1 VDHTG
6 SGSIELQAHAAA
18 LSEAIGDGRTV
29 PAGRLFGLPE
39 LPGDDCWLDMAGAA
53 AITGAPPKTI
63 TGWLARGG
71 PVRNPFP
78 VPHRFLYRLYWRR
91 TEITSWHAREPAT
104 AQRTTADLGR
114 TGTLPGNVL
123 SDFGS
128 EAGAATCPQIRSGA
142 VTVVSSNAVNCA
154 YAAYQRRCTGGGGVR
169 DEEAGSSNL
178 PTPTI

>member
-1 VDHTG
+1 MDDTG

-18 LSEAIGDGRTV
+18 LSEAIRDGRPV

-63 TGWLARGG
+63 TSWLARGG

-78 VPHRFLYRLYWRR
+78 VPHRFLYRLYWRG
-91 TEITSWHAREPAT
+91 TEITSWQAREPAA

-114 TGTLPGNVL
+114 TGTHPGNAM

-128 EAGAATCPQIRSGA
+128 EAGAATRPQIRSGA
-142 VTVVSSNAVNCA
+142 VTVVTPNGVNCA
-154 YAAYQRRCTGGGGVR
+154 YAAYQRPCTGGGGVR
-169 DEEAGSSNL
+169 DEGTGSSNL
-178 PTPTI
+178 SVG